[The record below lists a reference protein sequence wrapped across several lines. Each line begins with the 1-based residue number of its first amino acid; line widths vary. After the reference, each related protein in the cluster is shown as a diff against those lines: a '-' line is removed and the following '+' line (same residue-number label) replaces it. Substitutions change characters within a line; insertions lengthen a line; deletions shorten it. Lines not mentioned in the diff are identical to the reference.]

1 MTIEV
6 EIDSL
11 STPALES
18 LISDDVMEF
27 VTFLTRPDPS
37 HRASAGF
44 FLERLHCSTTP
55 TLPGNIL
62 VHLRETLVST
72 LIQFILNTD
81 DLSNLQ
87 DFLRE
92 TQAIAFSIHL
102 CEKTLDD
109 PEFR

>member
-11 STPALES
+11 SAPALES

-37 HRASAGF
+37 HRASADI

-55 TLPGNIL
+55 TLPGNLL

-72 LIQFILNTD
+72 LVQFILESDTRS
-81 DLSNLQ
+81 DLP

-92 TQAIAFSIHL
+92 TQSIALSIHL

>member
-1 MTIEV
+1 MIEV

-11 STPALES
+11 SNSALET

-27 VTFLTRPDPS
+27 VTFLTKPTSNNLERTTIDV
-37 HRASAGF
+37 

-72 LIQFILNTD
+72 LIEFILESD
-81 DLSNLQ
+81 DSDPIGYLG
-87 DFLRE
+87 E
-92 TQAIAFSIHL
+92 TQSIALSIHL